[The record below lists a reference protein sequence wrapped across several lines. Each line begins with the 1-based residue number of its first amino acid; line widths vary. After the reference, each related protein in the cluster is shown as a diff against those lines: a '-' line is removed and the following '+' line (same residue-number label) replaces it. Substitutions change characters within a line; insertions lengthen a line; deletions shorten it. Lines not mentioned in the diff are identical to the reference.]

1 MQQSENSS
9 RETISA
15 TYYDRGYPPQAM
27 NEAFDVAIIGGG
39 PAGSSAGTLL
49 AKAGRRV
56 VIFEKEKFP
65 RFSVGES
72 TLPAV
77 LNTLERMGVKEK
89 IDNGGFLIKYGGEI
103 VSACGQ
109 RVRFYFRNG
118 FKAKRPTA
126 YQVLRSEF
134 DKILLDHAAET
145 GCDVRQQT
153 PVNAFE
159 IDDDGVTLS
168 SGHGGQVVRAKYVID
183 CSGRNCL
190 IGNRFQLKRPIPNL
204 RKFSLYAYYDDVRRE
219 DGPDGTLTRMVR
231 TKDSWFWMIPLRGK
245 TTSIG
250 VVMDTEKFRGLKM
263 NPEEALAHCIAEQ
276 PVVNESMENA
286 RRVTKVYATG
296 DFSYRNKQLFGDR
309 WLLAGDAAGFID
321 PVFSSGVY
329 LALLSGEQAADA
341 LNLVLDRPQQRAR
354 AFRYYERRISRVL
367 DIYLR
372 WASAWYTQEFVE
384 VFLYPKEIFEL
395 VPTVSAVLSGNEI
408 RDFGIRWR
416 LCIFHMLV
424 ALQKRTSKIAP
435 KLTLTPKTT

>member
-1 MQQSENSS
+1 
-9 RETISA
+9 
-15 TYYDRGYPPQAM
+15 M

-56 VIFEKEKFP
+56 VIFEKERFP

-77 LNTLERMGVKEK
+77 LNTLERMGVREK

-134 DKILLDHAAET
+134 DRILLDHAAET

-153 PVNAFE
+153 PVNSFE

-190 IGNRFQLKRPIPNL
+190 IGNRFQLKRPFPNL

-231 TKDSWFWMIPLRGK
+231 TKDSWFWMIPLLGK
-245 TTSIG
+245 TTSVG
-250 VVMDTEKFRGLKM
+250 VVMDTEKFRSLKM
-263 NPEEALAHCIAEQ
+263 NPEEALTHCIAEQ
-276 PVVNESMENA
+276 PVVNEWMENA

-354 AFRYYERRISRVL
+354 AFRYYERRIGRVL

-408 RDFGIRWR
+408 RDFSIRWR

-435 KLTLTPKTT
+435 KLTLTPKAT

>member
-1 MQQSENSS
+1 
-9 RETISA
+9 
-15 TYYDRGYPPQAM
+15 M

-56 VIFEKEKFP
+56 VLFEKEKFP

-72 TLPAV
+72 TLPAT
-77 LNTLERMGVKEK
+77 LNTLERMGVREK
-89 IDNGGFLIKYGGEI
+89 IDQGGFLIKHGGEI
-103 VSACGQ
+103 VSACGK

-118 FKAKRPTA
+118 FRAKRPTA

-134 DKILLDHAAET
+134 DRILLDHAAES

-153 PVNAFE
+153 PVHSFE
-159 IDDDGVTLS
+159 MDDDGVTLH
-168 SGHGGQVVRAKYVID
+168 SGPDKQIVRAKYLID

-190 IGNRFQLKRPIPNL
+190 IGNRFQLKRPFPNL
-204 RKFSLYAYYDDVRRE
+204 RKFSLYAYYQDVRRE

-231 TKDSWFWMIPLRGK
+231 TLDSWFWMIPLSGN

-250 VVMDTEKFRGLKM
+250 VVMDAEKFRRMKLS
-263 NPEEALAHCIAEQ
+263 PEEALAHCIAEQ
-276 PVVNESMENA
+276 PVVNEWMEKA
-286 RRVTKVYATG
+286 RRVTDVYATG

-341 LNLVLDRPQQRAR
+341 LNLVLDRPQQRVK
-354 AFRYYERRISRVL
+354 AFRRYERRIGRVL
-367 DIYLR
+367 DIYLK

-384 VFLYPKEIFEL
+384 VFLYPKEMFEL

-408 RDFGIRWR
+408 REFGMRWR
-416 LCIFHMLV
+416 LCIFDMLV

-435 KLTLTPKTT
+435 KLTLTPKAT

>member
-1 MQQSENSS
+1 
-9 RETISA
+9 
-15 TYYDRGYPPQAM
+15 M
-27 NEAFDVAIIGGG
+27 NEVFDVAIIGGG

-72 TLPAV
+72 TLPAT
-77 LNTLERMGVKEK
+77 LNTLERMGVREK
-89 IDNGGFLIKYGGEI
+89 IDRGGFLIKHGGEI
-103 VSACGQ
+103 VSACGK

-118 FKAKRPTA
+118 FKSKRPTA

-134 DKILLDHAAET
+134 DRILLDHAAES

-153 PVNAFE
+153 LVESFALDE
-159 IDDDGVTLS
+159 EGVTLHA
-168 SGHGGQVVRAKYVID
+168 GKDGQTVRAKYVID

-190 IGNRFQLKRPIPNL
+190 IGNRFQLKSLFRNL
-204 RKFSLYAYYDDVRRE
+204 RKFSLYAYYEDVGRE

-231 TKDSWFWMIPLRGK
+231 AKDSWFWMIPLQGN

-250 VVMDTEKFRGLKM
+250 VVMDAEKFRSMKM
-263 NPEEALAHCIAEQ
+263 SPAEALAQCIAEQ
-276 PVVNESMENA
+276 PVVNEWMERA
-286 RRVTKVYATG
+286 RRVTEVYATG
-296 DFSYRNKQLFGDR
+296 DFSYRNKPLFGDR

-329 LALLSGEQAADA
+329 LALLSGEQAADT
-341 LNLVLDRPQQRAR
+341 LNLVLDQPQKRTK
-354 AFRYYERRISRVL
+354 AFRHYERRVSRVL

-384 VFLYPKEIFEL
+384 VFLFPKKIFEL

-408 RDFGIRWR
+408 RDFGMRWR
-416 LCIFHMLV
+416 LCIFHILI
-424 ALQKRTSKIAP
+424 AIQKRTSKVAP
-435 KLTLTPKTT
+435 KLTLTPKVS

>member
-1 MQQSENSS
+1 
-9 RETISA
+9 
-15 TYYDRGYPPQAM
+15 M

-286 RRVTKVYATG
+286 RRVTNVYATG

-354 AFRYYERRISRVL
+354 AFRHYERRIGRVL

>member
-1 MQQSENSS
+1 
-9 RETISA
+9 
-15 TYYDRGYPPQAM
+15 M

-56 VIFEKEKFP
+56 VIFEKERFP

-77 LNTLERMGVKEK
+77 LNTLERMGVREK

-103 VSACGQ
+103 VSACGR

-126 YQVLRSEF
+126 YQVLRSKF
-134 DKILLDHAAET
+134 DRILLDHAAET

-153 PVNAFE
+153 PVNSFE

-168 SGHGGQVVRAKYVID
+168 SGNGGQVVRAKYVID

-190 IGNRFQLKRPIPNL
+190 IGNRFQLKRPFPNL

-231 TKDSWFWMIPLRGK
+231 TKDSWFWMIPLSGN

-286 RRVTKVYATG
+286 RRVTNVYATG

-354 AFRYYERRISRVL
+354 AFVYYERRISRVL

>member
-1 MQQSENSS
+1 
-9 RETISA
+9 
-15 TYYDRGYPPQAM
+15 M

-56 VIFEKEKFP
+56 VIFEKEQFP

-72 TLPAV
+72 TLPAT
-77 LNTLERMGVKEK
+77 LNTLERMGVREK
-89 IDNGGFLIKYGGEI
+89 IDEGGFLVKHGGEI

-134 DKILLDHAAET
+134 DRILLDHAADS
-145 GCDVRQQT
+145 GCDVRQKT
-153 PVNAFE
+153 PVESFG
-159 IDDDGVTLS
+159 IDDDGVTLCS
-168 SGHGGQVVRAKYVID
+168 ENGGQVVRARYVID

-190 IGNRFQLKRPIPNL
+190 IGNRFQLKRRFPNMC
-204 RKFSLYAYYDDVRRE
+204 KFSLYAYYDHVRRE
-219 DGPDGTLTRMVR
+219 DGPNGTLTRMVR
-231 TKDSWFWMIPLRGK
+231 TKDSWFWMIPLKGD

-250 VVMDTEKFRGLKM
+250 VVMDTEKFKSMKM
-263 NPEEALAHCIAEQ
+263 SPERALTHCIAEQ
-276 PVVNESMENA
+276 PAVNEWMDKA
-286 RRVTKVYATG
+286 RRVTDVFATG
-296 DFSYRNKQLFGDR
+296 DFSYRNTQLSGNR

-341 LNLVLDRPQQRAR
+341 LNMALDRPQQRAK
-354 AFRYYERRISRVL
+354 AFRYYERRIGRVL

-384 VFLYPKEIFEL
+384 VFLYPKEIFKI
-395 VPTVSAVLSGNEI
+395 VPTVSAVLSGNEV
-408 RDFGIRWR
+408 RDFGMRWR
-416 LCIFHMLV
+416 LCIFHTLV

-435 KLTLTPKTT
+435 KLTLTPRAT

>member
-1 MQQSENSS
+1 
-9 RETISA
+9 
-15 TYYDRGYPPQAM
+15 M

-49 AKAGRRV
+49 AKAGRSV

-72 TLPAV
+72 TLPAI
-77 LNTLERMGVKEK
+77 LNTLERMGVREK
-89 IDNGGFLIKYGGEI
+89 IDQGGFLIKYGGEI
-103 VSACGQ
+103 ISACGKS
-109 RVRFYFRNG
+109 VRFYFRNG
-118 FKAKRPTA
+118 FRAKRPTA

-134 DKILLDHAAET
+134 DRILLDHAAET
-145 GCDVRQQT
+145 GCDVRQRT
-153 PVNAFE
+153 PVDSFE
-159 IDDDGVTLS
+159 IDDDGVTLCA
-168 SGHGGQVVRAKYVID
+168 GQGRHVVRAKYLID

-190 IGNRFQLKRPIPNL
+190 IGNRFQLKRPFPNL

-219 DGPDGTLTRMVR
+219 AGPDGTLTRMVR
-231 TKDSWFWMIPLRGK
+231 AKDSWFWMIPLQGK

-250 VVMDTEKFRGLKM
+250 VVMDTEKFRNMKM
-263 NPEEALAHCIAEQ
+263 SPEEALAHCIAEQ
-276 PVVNESMENA
+276 PVVNECMEKA
-286 RRVTKVYATG
+286 RRVTEVYATG
-296 DFSYRNKQLFGDR
+296 DFSYRNKRLFGNR

-329 LALLSGEQAADA
+329 VALLSGEQAADA
-341 LNLVLDRPQQRAR
+341 LNLVLEQPQKRVKVFRSYEQR
-354 AFRYYERRISRVL
+354 IGRVL

-384 VFLYPKEIFEL
+384 VFLFPKEIFKL
-395 VPTVSAVLSGNEI
+395 VPTVSAVLSGNEV
-408 RDFGIRWR
+408 RDFSIRWR

-435 KLTLTPKTT
+435 KLTLTPKAT

>member
-1 MQQSENSS
+1 
-9 RETISA
+9 
-15 TYYDRGYPPQAM
+15 M

-56 VIFEKEKFP
+56 VIFEKERFP

-77 LNTLERMGVKEK
+77 LNTLERMGVREK

-103 VSACGQ
+103 VSACGR

-134 DKILLDHAAET
+134 DRILLDHAAET

-153 PVNAFE
+153 PVNSFE

-168 SGHGGQVVRAKYVID
+168 SGNGGQVVRAKYVID

-190 IGNRFQLKRPIPNL
+190 IGNRFQLKRPFPNL

-231 TKDSWFWMIPLRGK
+231 TKDSWFWLIPLSGN

-286 RRVTKVYATG
+286 RRVTNVYATG

-341 LNLVLDRPQQRAR
+341 LNLVLDRPQQRAK
-354 AFRYYERRISRVL
+354 AFRYYERRIGRVL

-408 RDFGIRWR
+408 RDFSIRWR
-416 LCIFHMLV
+416 LCIFHLLV

-435 KLTLTPKTT
+435 TLTLTPKAT

>member
-1 MQQSENSS
+1 
-9 RETISA
+9 
-15 TYYDRGYPPQAM
+15 M

-72 TLPAV
+72 TLPAI
-77 LNTLERMGVKEK
+77 LNTLERMGVREK
-89 IDNGGFLIKYGGEI
+89 IDQGGFLIKYGGEI
-103 VSACGQ
+103 VSACGK

-118 FKAKRPTA
+118 FRAKRPTA

-134 DKILLDHAAET
+134 DRILLDHAAET
-145 GCDVRQQT
+145 GCDVRQRT
-153 PVNAFE
+153 PVDSFE
-159 IDDDGVTLS
+159 IDDDGVTLRAE
-168 SGHGGQVVRAKYVID
+168 QDRLVVRAKYLID

-190 IGNRFQLKRPIPNL
+190 IGNRFQLKRPFPNL
-204 RKFSLYAYYDDVRRE
+204 RKFSVYAYYDDVRR
-219 DGPDGTLTRMVR
+219 DAGPDGTLTRMVR
-231 TKDSWFWMIPLRGK
+231 AKDSWFWMIPLQGK

-250 VVMDTEKFRGLKM
+250 VVMDTEKFRSMKM
-263 NPEEALAHCIAEQ
+263 SPEGALAHCIAEQ
-276 PVVNESMENA
+276 PVVNECMKKA
-286 RRVTKVYATG
+286 RRVTGVYATG
-296 DFSYRNKQLFGDR
+296 DFSYRNKRLFGDR

-341 LNLVLDRPQQRAR
+341 LNLVLEQPQKRAK
-354 AFRYYERRISRVL
+354 AFRSYERRIGRVL

-384 VFLYPKEIFEL
+384 VFLFPKEIFEL
-395 VPTVSAVLSGNEI
+395 VPTVSAVLSGNEV
-408 RDFGIRWR
+408 RDFSIRWR

-435 KLTLTPKTT
+435 KLTLTPKAT

>member
-1 MQQSENSS
+1 
-9 RETISA
+9 
-15 TYYDRGYPPQAM
+15 M

-72 TLPAV
+72 TLPAT
-77 LNTLERMGVKEK
+77 LNTLERMGVREK
-89 IDNGGFLIKYGGEI
+89 IDEGGFLVKHGGEI

-134 DKILLDHAAET
+134 DRILLDHAAES
-145 GCDVRQQT
+145 GCDVRQKT
-153 PVNAFE
+153 PVDSFG

-168 SGHGGQVVRAKYVID
+168 SGNGGQVVRARYVID

-190 IGNRFQLKRPIPNL
+190 IGNRYQLKRRFPNL
-204 RKFSLYAYYDDVRRE
+204 CKFSLYAYYDDVRRE
-219 DGPDGTLTRMVR
+219 DGPNGTLTRMVR
-231 TKDSWFWMIPLRGK
+231 TKDSWFWMIPLKGN

-250 VVMDTEKFRGLKM
+250 VVMDAEKFKSMKM
-263 NPEEALAHCIAEQ
+263 SPERALTHCIAEQ
-276 PVVNESMENA
+276 PAVNESMEKA
-286 RRVTKVYATG
+286 RRVTDVFATG
-296 DFSYRNKQLFGDR
+296 DFSYRNTQLSGNR

-341 LNLVLDRPQQRAR
+341 LNMALDQRQQRAK
-354 AFRYYERRISRVL
+354 AFRYYERRIGRVL

-384 VFLYPKEIFEL
+384 VFLYPKEIFEI
-395 VPTVSAVLSGNEI
+395 VPTVSAVLSGNEV
-408 RDFGIRWR
+408 RDFGMRWR
-416 LCIFHMLV
+416 LCIFHTLV
-424 ALQKRTSKIAP
+424 ALQKRTSRIAP
-435 KLTLTPKTT
+435 KLTLMPKAT

>member
-1 MQQSENSS
+1 
-9 RETISA
+9 
-15 TYYDRGYPPQAM
+15 M

-56 VIFEKEKFP
+56 VIFEKERFP

-72 TLPAV
+72 TLPAA
-77 LNTLERMGVKEK
+77 LNTLERMGVREK

-103 VSACGQ
+103 VSACGR

-126 YQVLRSEF
+126 YQVLRSKF
-134 DKILLDHAAET
+134 DRILLDHAAET

-153 PVNAFE
+153 PVNSFE

-168 SGHGGQVVRAKYVID
+168 SGNGGQVVRAKYVID

-190 IGNRFQLKRPIPNL
+190 IGNRFQLKRPFPNL

-231 TKDSWFWMIPLRGK
+231 TKDSWFWMIPLSGN

-286 RRVTKVYATG
+286 RRVTNVYATG

-341 LNLVLDRPQQRAR
+341 LNLVLDRPQQRAK
-354 AFRYYERRISRVL
+354 AFRYYERRIGRVL

-384 VFLYPKEIFEL
+384 VFLYPKEIFEV

-408 RDFGIRWR
+408 RDFSIRWR
-416 LCIFHMLV
+416 LCIFHLLV

-435 KLTLTPKTT
+435 TLTLTPKAT

>member
-1 MQQSENSS
+1 
-9 RETISA
+9 
-15 TYYDRGYPPQAM
+15 M

-56 VIFEKEKFP
+56 VIFEKERFP

-77 LNTLERMGVKEK
+77 LNTLERMGVREK

-153 PVNAFE
+153 PVNSFE

-168 SGHGGQVVRAKYVID
+168 SGQGGQVVRAKYVID

-190 IGNRFQLKRPIPNL
+190 IGNRFQLKRSIPNL

-231 TKDSWFWMIPLRGK
+231 TKDSWFWMIPLSGN

-354 AFRYYERRISRVL
+354 AFRYYERRIGRVL

-372 WASAWYTQEFVE
+372 WASAWYSQEFVE

-408 RDFGIRWR
+408 RDFSIRWR
-416 LCIFHMLV
+416 LCIFHLLV

-435 KLTLTPKTT
+435 TLTLTPKAT

>member
-1 MQQSENSS
+1 
-9 RETISA
+9 
-15 TYYDRGYPPQAM
+15 M

-49 AKAGRRV
+49 AKSGRRV
-56 VIFEKEKFP
+56 VLFEKAKFP

-72 TLPAV
+72 TLPAT
-77 LNTLERMGVKEK
+77 LNILERMGVKEK

-134 DKILLDHAAET
+134 DRILLDHAAET

-153 PVNAFE
+153 SVDSFE
-159 IDDDGVTLS
+159 IDGQGVTLYA
-168 SGHGGQVVRAKYVID
+168 GNGAQAVRAKYVLD
-183 CSGRNCL
+183 CSGRNCV
-190 IGNRFQLKRPIPNL
+190 IGNRFQLKRLFPNL

-219 DGPDGTLTRMVR
+219 EGPDGTLTRMVR
-231 TKDSWFWMIPLRGK
+231 TKDSWFWMIPLKGN

-250 VVMDTEKFRGLKM
+250 VVMDTEKFRSMKM
-263 NPEEALAHCIAEQ
+263 SPEEALDHCISEQ
-276 PVVNESMENA
+276 PVVNEWMEKA
-286 RRVTKVYATG
+286 RRVTDVYATG
-296 DFSYRNKQLFGDR
+296 DFSYRNRQLFGDR

-341 LNLVLDRPQQRAR
+341 LNLVLDRPDKRAN
-354 AFRYYERRISRVL
+354 AFRSYERRIGRAL
-367 DIYLR
+367 DLYLR

-384 VFLYPKEIFEL
+384 VFLFPKEIFKL
-395 VPTVSAVLSGNEI
+395 VPAVSAVLSGSEV
-408 RDFGIRWR
+408 RDFGMRWR
-416 LCIFHMLV
+416 ICIFHMLV
-424 ALQKRTSKIAP
+424 ALQKRTSKVAP
-435 KLTLTPKTT
+435 KLTLIPKTT

>member
-1 MQQSENSS
+1 
-9 RETISA
+9 
-15 TYYDRGYPPQAM
+15 M

-56 VIFEKEKFP
+56 VIFEKERFP

-77 LNTLERMGVKEK
+77 LNTLERMGVREK

-103 VSACGQ
+103 VSACGR

-126 YQVLRSEF
+126 YQVLRSKF
-134 DKILLDHAAET
+134 DRILLDHAAET

-153 PVNAFE
+153 PVNSFE

-168 SGHGGQVVRAKYVID
+168 SGNGGQVVRAKYVID

-190 IGNRFQLKRPIPNL
+190 IGNRFQLKRPFPNL

-231 TKDSWFWMIPLRGK
+231 TKDSWFWMIPLSGN

-286 RRVTKVYATG
+286 RRVTNVYATG

-408 RDFGIRWR
+408 RDFSIRWR
-416 LCIFHMLV
+416 LCIFHLLV

-435 KLTLTPKTT
+435 TLTLTPKAT